1 MNSLPHPQQN
11 QLITS
16 LSAETQR
23 RLLPHL
29 EPVYLEFGKVLCGSG
44 DVLSHAYFPANAI
57 ASLVYVTRDGA
68 SSGLA
73 VVGNE
78 GIVGVTLFMGG
89 DSSPLRA
96 IVLKSGY
103 AYRMKSCRFKEEIN
117 RHGDLNKLMLRY
129 SQSLITQTAQTAVC
143 NRHHSIEQRLCRWL
157 LQTLDRLETNQVS
170 LTQEFIAEMLGV
182 RREGVTE
189 AAGKLQRMG
198 VIEYSRGRITVLD
211 RDEMEYLACECYSVV
226 KTETDRL
233 LPFAPPVHHQ
243 PLRHRPDHG
252 FRFVRSA

>member
-11 QLITS
+11 QLIAS

-29 EPVYLEFGKVLCGSG
+29 EPVHLEFGKVLCGSG

-89 DSSPLRA
+89 DSSPMRA

-117 RHGDLNKLMLRY
+117 RYGDLNRLMLRY

-157 LQTLDRLETNQVS
+157 LQTLDRLEDNQVS

-226 KTETDRL
+226 KSETDRL
-233 LPFAPPVHHQ
+233 LPCAAPLHHQ
-243 PLRHRPDHG
+243 PHRHQPHHS
-252 FRFVRSA
+252 FRYVRSA

>member
-11 QLITS
+11 QLIAS

-29 EPVYLEFGKVLCGSG
+29 EPVHLEFGKVLCGSG
-44 DVLSHAYFPANAI
+44 DALTHAYFPANAI

-103 AYRMKSCRFKEEIN
+103 AYRMKACRFKEEIN
-117 RHGDLNKLMLRY
+117 RYGDLNRLMLRY

-157 LQTLDRLETNQVS
+157 LQTLDRLDTNQVS

-226 KTETDRL
+226 KSETDRL
-233 LPFAPPVHHQ
+233 LPYAPMHHQ
-243 PLRHRPDHG
+243 PIRHQPQHS
-252 FRFVRSA
+252 FRYVRSA

>member
-11 QLITS
+11 QLISS

-29 EPVYLEFGKVLCGSG
+29 EPVHLEFGKVLCGSG

-233 LPFAPPVHHQ
+233 LPFAPLHQ
-243 PLRHRPDHG
+243 QPHRHRPDHG

>member
-11 QLITS
+11 QLIAS

-29 EPVYLEFGKVLCGSG
+29 EPVHLEFGKVLCGSG

-89 DSSPLRA
+89 DSSPMRA

-117 RHGDLNKLMLRY
+117 RYGDLNRLMLRY

-157 LQTLDRLETNQVS
+157 LQTLDRLEDNQVS

-226 KTETDRL
+226 KSETDRL
-233 LPFAPPVHHQ
+233 LPCAAPLHHQ
-243 PLRHRPDHG
+243 PHRHQPHHG
-252 FRFVRSA
+252 FRYVRSA

>member
-11 QLITS
+11 QLIAS

-23 RLLPHL
+23 RLLTHL
-29 EPVYLEFGKVLCGSG
+29 EPVHLEFGKVLCGSG
-44 DVLSHAYFPANAI
+44 DALSHAYFPTDAI

-73 VVGNE
+73 VAGNE
-78 GIVGVTLFMGG
+78 GLVGVTLFMGG

-103 AYRMKSCRFKEEIN
+103 AYRIKACRFKEEIN
-117 RHGDLNKLMLRY
+117 RHGELNKLMLRY

-233 LPFAPPVHHQ
+233 LPFVPMHHQ
-243 PLRHRPDHG
+243 PHRHRPDHG
-252 FRFVRSA
+252 MRFVRSA

>member
-1 MNSLPHPQQN
+1 MNALPNPQQN
-11 QLITS
+11 QLLAS

-29 EPVYLEFGKVLCGSG
+29 EPVHLEFGKVLCGSG
-44 DVLSHAYFPANAI
+44 DVLSHAYFPTSAI

-73 VVGNE
+73 AVGNE
-78 GIVGVTLFMGG
+78 GVVGVTLFMGG
-89 DSSPLRA
+89 DSSPMRA

-103 AYRMKSCRFKEEIN
+103 AYRLKSCRFKEEIA
-117 RHGDLNKLMLRY
+117 HHSDLNRIMLRY
-129 SQSLITQTAQTAVC
+129 TQSLITQTAQTAVC

-157 LQTLDRLETNQVS
+157 LQTLDRVETNQLA

-189 AAGKLQRMG
+189 AAGKLQRAG
-198 VIEYSRGRITVLD
+198 IIEYSRGRITVLD
-211 RDEMEYLACECYSVV
+211 REELEFLACECYSVV

-233 LPFAPPVHHQ
+233 LPHTHIPAAHRQPPQ
-243 PLRHRPDHG
+243 HG
-252 FRFVRSA
+252 YQRFIRTA

>member
-11 QLITS
+11 QLIAS
-16 LSAETQR
+16 LPAETQR

-29 EPVYLEFGKVLCGSG
+29 EPVHLEFGKVLCGSG

-103 AYRMKSCRFKEEIN
+103 AYRIKGCRFKEEIN
-117 RHGDLNKLMLRY
+117 RYGDLNKLMLRY

-157 LQTLDRLETNQVS
+157 LQTLDRLEDNQVS

-226 KTETDRL
+226 KSETDRL
-233 LPFAPPVHHQ
+233 LPCAPLHHQ
-243 PLRHRPDHG
+243 PHRHQPNHN
-252 FRFVRSA
+252 FRYVRSA

>member
-11 QLITS
+11 QLIAS

-29 EPVYLEFGKVLCGSG
+29 EPVHLEFGKVLCGSG
-44 DVLSHAYFPANAI
+44 DVLTHAYFPANAI

-103 AYRMKSCRFKEEIN
+103 AYRMKACRFKEEIN
-117 RHGDLNKLMLRY
+117 QHGDLNRLMLRY

-226 KTETDRL
+226 KSETDRL
-233 LPFAPPVHHQ
+233 LPCAPLHHQ
-243 PLRHRPDHG
+243 PHRHQPHHS
-252 FRFVRSA
+252 FRYVRSA

>member
-11 QLITS
+11 QLLAS

-29 EPVYLEFGKVLCGSG
+29 EPVHLEFGKVLCGSG

-73 VVGNE
+73 AVGNE
-78 GIVGVTLFMGG
+78 GVVGVTLFMGG

-103 AYRMKSCRFKEEIN
+103 AYRLKGCRFKEEIN
-117 RHGDLNKLMLRY
+117 QHGDLNRLMLRY
-129 SQSLITQTAQTAVC
+129 TQSLITQTAQTAVC

-157 LQTLDRLETNQVS
+157 LQTLDRLEDNQVS

-211 RDEMEYLACECYSVV
+211 RDEMEFLACECYSVV
-226 KTETDRL
+226 KNETDRL
-233 LPFAPPVHHQ
+233 LPHAPLHHRPLHQ
-243 PLRHRPDHG
+243 PNTTYQRY
-252 FRFVRSA
+252 VRSA